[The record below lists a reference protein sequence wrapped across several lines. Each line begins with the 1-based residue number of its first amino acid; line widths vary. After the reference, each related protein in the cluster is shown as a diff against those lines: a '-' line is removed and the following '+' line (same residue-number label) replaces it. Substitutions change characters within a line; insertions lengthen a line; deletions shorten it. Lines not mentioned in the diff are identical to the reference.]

1 MLKTGKKFLALLLAV
16 TMLVSVS
23 GISAGAALLAEG
35 TNGKTIYLS
44 TEITDGE
51 GNVLETA
58 KKGEYIYVKVNFAGN
73 STTLEES
80 VQNYNFMMAY
90 DGEKF
95 AYAGIDEETSLTK
108 PEANSPEKGY
118 VMAGW
123 ASTDGIYVKE
133 GSGPSA
139 KKVVQASGL
148 LLTVYLEATADLT
161 SDDLA
166 SIRILK
172 EYGSDVLKM
181 GAYSVMLTPALS
193 VMVDRNFVCYDTTTA
208 DEVKAALTVE
218 LIDTT
223 GKATAVND
231 FEVSCA
237 QPDANGNVAVTVTSG
252 GLREVITFKAV
263 TDTVESISVTGPTR
277 LTYRSGERLDL
288 TGLTVT
294 ANCKSGKNRTVT
306 DFTAD
311 PAAGTTLTVAG
322 HNGKTVTISAERKY
336 AQTGA
341 LTVEPVSVAIPTAE
355 GSYAYTGKT
364 QNFTIGN
371 DADREKYTIS
381 GNTSGTDVGTYTA
394 TAALKDKTE
403 TCWSDNTTAD
413 KTLTWT
419 IAANKSALTVTVAGT
434 FTYNGN
440 EQTPDVTVKSG
451 ETTLTKDLDYT
462 ISYRDNKNAGTA
474 SVTVTGLGNYAG
486 ASGSATFEIAPVV
499 LSADDFV
506 FEGSTAK
513 TYDGTTAAPAGLT
526 VKVRE
531 SAVKGSDARF
541 VIAGTFAYNSA
552 NVADAAV
559 ITFTADG
566 IAAGNYRLA
575 AGTKAE
581 AEGSILAKNISE
593 NRSQTE
599 QNIVRGVGSFTE
611 PTFDGVTGTLSYTY
625 DGSSYTSFEA
635 LAAKLAKLE
644 TGASV
649 VVDWTYTASGN
660 YTGNIT
666 GSIKLTVVDIVF
678 TVNGVAASVENA
690 VTVKGAPVYGDNW
703 SDIVKKSATIIAS
716 VNGAEDTDQSHFSFI
731 ESGSPAAGM
740 QSYTLVYN
748 GTINGAQYT
757 NAVVLTGSVNVERKN
772 VTLTNITVA
781 DKTYNGQLQAE
792 LNSSN
797 CVLEGV
803 LQEDNGK
810 VGADFTGVSARFE
823 NANAGERKVV
833 NVSGTVALTGEAAAN
848 YTLTNAALTG
858 LTGKILSREITISG
872 VSAQGRDY
880 EAGRTDVTVT
890 SVEFEN
896 TIETLTKDIDYT
908 AAGAMA
914 NADAG
919 ENKAVTVTVNLL
931 NGNYTLKNSRVET
944 TVAIGQIAYTGVQT
958 AESSAKYGN
967 SNSID
972 LASMLPA
979 GYTLTLKGVVD
990 EKGIFDGEASLD
1002 GAVVSYKLKN
1012 DKALVGETATVTLA
1026 VSSTNYVPFD
1036 FTVTVEVL
1044 DKLSQ
1049 TLASDSVSTIYG
1061 NTFALSVTGGQTALT
1076 YAVKEGSGDK
1086 LTFENGRFT
1095 AKGVGTA
1102 YITVT
1107 AAESD
1112 TYAAASLDV
1121 MVEIGKRTLTA
1132 TADSFTLQ
1140 AGSKAPELTYTAT
1153 GFVFGDSWVEE
1164 PTLAFA
1170 GEVDM
1175 SKPGEYAIL
1184 LTGGDAGE
1192 NYNILRV
1199 NGKLTVVS
1207 QSVVVPPVS
1216 GGIVAVLPADNGSVS
1231 VSTPNAP
1238 VGSTVTVVATPDSGD
1253 AISGITVTDRF
1264 GNALPLTELGNG
1276 LYSFV
1281 MPAGGVI
1288 VGASFAKV
1296 IVSYPDVSRN
1306 DWYYAAVQYVTEKSI
1321 MTGTDR
1327 GFEPDLGTSR
1337 AMIWTVLARLD
1348 GVDTTAASGKW
1359 YSIAMAWA
1367 VNGGISDGTEPEALI
1382 TREQFVTML
1391 YRYAQSRGLDVSVG
1405 ADTNILSF
1413 ADAGTISD
1421 YAIPAME
1428 WACGLGIVNGMDD
1441 KLAPHSSATRAQAAT
1456 MLMRFLELVE

>member
-23 GISAGAALLAEG
+23 GISAGAAMLAEG

-44 TEITDGE
+44 TELTDTK
-51 GNVLETA
+51 GNPVESA
-58 KKGEYIYVKVNFAGN
+58 KSGSYVYVKVFFAGN
-73 STTLEES
+73 STQVEES
-80 VQNYNFMMAY
+80 VRNYNFMMEF
-90 DGEKF
+90 DGDKLS
-95 AYAGIDEETSLTK
+95 YSGVDKKNSLTV
-108 PEANSPEKGY
+108 PTANSPEKGI
-118 VMAGW
+118 VLAGW
-123 ASTDGIYVKE
+123 ADPDGIYVE
-133 GSGPSA
+133 VGEEPETTNEI
-139 KKVVQASGL
+139 QASGL
-148 LLTVYLEATADLT
+148 LLTVYLKATADLT

-172 EYGSDVLKM
+172 EYDSDVLKM
-181 GAYSVMLTPALS
+181 GAYSVMLTPALT
-193 VMVDRNFVCYDTTTA
+193 VTADRNFVCYDTTTA

-231 FEVSCA
+231 FEISCA
-237 QPDANGNVAVTVTSG
+237 QPDENDNVVVTVTAG
-252 GLREVITFKAV
+252 GLSESISFKAV
-263 TDTVESISVTGPTR
+263 TDTVESISVTGSNK
-277 LTYRSGERLDL
+277 LTYTSGDKLDL

-294 ANCKSGKNRTVT
+294 ATCKSGKTRTVT
-306 DFTAD
+306 DFTAA

-322 HNGKTVTISAERKY
+322 HNGKSVTISAEGKT

-341 LTVEPVSVAIPTAE
+341 LTVKPVSVTVPTAD
-355 GSYAYTGKT
+355 GSYAYNGKI

-371 DADREKYTIS
+371 DVDREKYTIS
-381 GNTSGTDVGTYTA
+381 GSTSGTDVGTYTA
-394 TAALKDKTE
+394 TVALKDKTE
-403 TCWSDNTTAD
+403 TCWSDGTTAD
-413 KTLTWT
+413 KTLTWA

-434 FTYNGN
+434 FTYNGS

-451 ETTLTKDLDYT
+451 ETTLTKDRDYT
-462 ISYRDNKNAGTA
+462 VSYRDNQNAGTA
-474 SVTVTGLGNYAG
+474 CVTVTGVNNYAG
-486 ASGSATFEIAPVV
+486 ASGSATFEIAPVE
-499 LSADDFV
+499 LTADDFV
-506 FEGSTAK
+506 FEGSTTK

-531 SAVKGSDARF
+531 GALKGSDARF
-541 VIAGTFAYNSA
+541 VINGSFAYNSA
-552 NVADAAV
+552 NVADATA

-581 AEGSILAKNISE
+581 IAGSILAKDVSE
-593 NRSQTE
+593 KRAQTG

-611 PTFDGVTGTLSYTY
+611 PAFDSVTGTLTYTY
-625 DGSSYTSFEA
+625 ADSSYTGFEA
-635 LAAKLAKLE
+635 LVTELAKLG
-644 TGASV
+644 TGTSV
-649 VVDWTYTASGN
+649 VVDWTFAASGN

-666 GSIKLTVVDIVF
+666 GSIQLTVVDIVF
-678 TVNGVAASVENA
+678 TVNGDAASVENA

-716 VNGAEDTDQSHFSFI
+716 VNGAEDADQSHFSFV
-731 ESGSPAAGM
+731 ESGRPAAGE

-757 NAVVLTGSVNVERKN
+757 NAVVLTGTVNVARKN
-772 VTLTNITVA
+772 VTLTNVTVA
-781 DKTYNGQLQAE
+781 DKTYDGQLQAE
-792 LNSSN
+792 LNTSN
-797 CVLEGV
+797 CYLEGV
-803 LQEDNGK
+803 IREDSGK
-810 VGADFTGVSARFE
+810 VGAAFTGVSASFE
-823 NANAGERKVV
+823 TANAGENKAVTI
-833 NVSGTVALTGEAAAN
+833 SGTVSLTGEAAVN
-848 YTLTNAALTG
+848 YVLTNAALTG
-858 LTGKILSREITISG
+858 LTGKILPREITIGS
-872 VSAQGRDY
+872 VSVQGRDY

-890 SVEFEN
+890 GVKFEN
-896 TIETLTKDIDYT
+896 TVETLEKDVDYT

-919 ENKAVTVTVNLL
+919 ENKAVTVSVNLL

-967 SNSID
+967 ANSID
-972 LASMLPA
+972 LASLLPA
-979 GYTLTLKGVVD
+979 CYTLTLKGVED
-990 EKGIFDGEASLD
+990 GKGIFDGNPALD

-1012 DKALVGETATVTLA
+1012 DKALVGETAAVTLT
-1026 VSSTNYVPFD
+1026 VSSTNYAPFD
-1036 FTVTVEVL
+1036 LTVTVEVL

-1049 TLASDSVSTIYG
+1049 TLTSDSVSTVYG

-1086 LTFENGRFT
+1086 LTFENGKFT

-1140 AGSKAPELTYTAT
+1140 TGSKTPALTCTAS
-1153 GFVFGDSWVEE
+1153 GFVFGDGWVEE
-1164 PTLAFA
+1164 PALAFA

-1216 GGIVAVLPADNGSVS
+1216 GGSAAVLPTDNGSIS

-1238 VGSTVTVVATPDSGD
+1238 VGSTVTVVATPDSGY
-1253 AISGITVTDRF
+1253 ALSGITVTDRF
-1264 GNALPLTELGNG
+1264 GNALSLTELGNG

-1306 DWYYAAVQYVTEKSI
+1306 DWYYAAVQYVTEKGI

-1348 GVDTTAASGKW
+1348 GVDTTASGKW
-1359 YSIAMAWA
+1359 YSVAQAWA
-1367 VNGGISDGTEPEALI
+1367 VNSGISDGTEPEALI